1 MNNAK
6 PVASIQ
12 PLTFFLLF
20 LLAISPLSTLC
31 ESKGFDFLQHLQGC
45 HKGQTIKGLYELKN
59 YLKKF
64 GYVNVQDDLNEH
76 AHDDEFDDVLESQI
90 RTYQLTYHLDPSG
103 TLDTQTVRQ
112 MMMPR
117 CGCEDTLRGT
127 IPTRS
132 WNGKH
137 TTDEGG
143 QRSTTIELNVSDFS
157 FFPGAPKWS
166 KNELSYGFSS
176 SARDIDIRTF
186 KFVVESALAKWA
198 AVTNFSFKEASSRD
212 SDVIFGVHRFDHDD
226 GAPFDGTGGVLA
238 HAFAPTIGWCHY
250 DADENWSTN
259 PDPKQ
264 FDIET
269 VAIHEIGHVLGLGH
283 SYEPDA
289 IMYPSVQPGMKKRNL
304 HMNDVQGIQTL
315 YGLSS

>member
-6 PVASIQ
+6 PAASIQ
-12 PLTFFLLF
+12 PASFFLLF

-45 HKGQTIKGLYELKN
+45 HKGETVTGLYELKN

-64 GYVNVQDDLNEH
+64 GYVNVLDDFAEH

-103 TLDTQTVRQ
+103 TLDAQTVRQ

-127 IPTRS
+127 TRS

-137 TTDEGG
+137 STDGG
-143 QRSTTIELNVSDFS
+143 ERSTIELNVSDFS
-157 FFPGAPKWS
+157 FFPGEPKWS
-166 KNELSYGFSS
+166 KTELTYGFSS
-176 SARDIDIRTF
+176 SATDIDIRTL
-186 KFVVESALAKWA
+186 KSVVEIALAKWA
-198 AVTNFSFKEASSRD
+198 AVSDFSFKEASSDD

-226 GAPFDGTGGVLA
+226 DVPFDGKGGVLA
-238 HAFAPTIGWCHY
+238 HAFAPSVGWCHY

-259 PDPKQ
+259 PGPQQ

-289 IMYPSVQPGMKKRNL
+289 IMYPTVQPGMKKRNL
-304 HMNDVQGIQTL
+304 HWNDVQGIQAL
-315 YGLSS
+315 YGVFPLD